1 RSRRS
6 GGARSAKASRR
17 RSLSAVTADLSKGF
31 AQLGVKLHHLGARQ
45 TGYAA
50 WNGEDSLPKINDHLP
65 PCGANLFNGEQ
76 FAKAFG
82 VLDFQ
87 LLRLPLFQIDGGSV
101 ELVAKGLR
109 GWRRV
114 ARTPSAT
121 DAHHVGK
128 EGASVYHFKNP

>member
-1 RSRRS
+1 M
-6 GGARSAKASRR
+6 
-17 RSLSAVTADLSKGF
+17 
-31 AQLGVKLHHLGARQ
+31 
-45 TGYAA
+45 
-50 WNGEDSLPKINDHLP
+50 PKINDHLP

-109 GWRRV
+109 AGAGLRGRPLP
-114 ARTPSAT
+114 RTPTTSERKALLSIISRIL
-121 DAHHVGK
+121 
-128 EGASVYHFKNP
+128 EL